1 MADRPRWYGLDPSPI
16 ADGDGLVAFLSHV
29 GICLWTPMP
38 NLDFPNL
45 AEKMDLRKP
54 DDIWDTWFW
63 KDDLHEQKRLYYGK
77 LLAGK
82 PTFVSM
88 DFLPN
93 VVAALGDV
101 DPHNLH
107 ERGALTAEALR
118 IYEALLRHRQMA
130 TGDLRRESGLAD
142 RSSKSAYDKAVT
154 SLGAIF
160 QICKTGIT
168 GRTRGTY
175 GYRWGLVED
184 WVPEVLEQAARIRP
198 HNAARAVADRLCEV
212 GVDLRPKDLRRLF
225 GWDAETA
232 EAACT
237 R

>member
-1 MADRPRWYGLDPSPI
+1 MTERPRWFRVPPSPV
-16 ADGDGLVAFLSHV
+16 ADEEGLVEFLGHV
-29 GICLWTPMP
+29 GICLWTPTTG
-38 NLDFPNL
+38 LDFPNL
-45 AEKMDLRKP
+45 AEKMDLKKP

-82 PTFVSM
+82 PTFVAM
-88 DFLPN
+88 DFLPT
-93 VVAALGDV
+93 VIAALGDM

-107 ERGALTAEALR
+107 ERGALSAEALR
-118 IYEALLRHRQMA
+118 VYEALLRRRQMA
-130 TGDLRRESGLAD
+130 TGDLRREAGLAEP
-142 RSSKSAYDKAVT
+142 SSKAAYEKAVT
-154 SLGAIF
+154 SLGATF

-184 WVPEVLEQAARIRP
+184 WAPEVLGKAARIRP
-198 HNAARAVADRLCEV
+198 HDAARAVVARLHEM

-225 GWDAETA
+225 GWDAETVESA
-232 EAACT
+232 SAP
-237 R
+237 